1 MKFLIDEC
9 LHVSLVHVGQS
20 RGHHV
25 AHVNW
30 LGLAGTPDWKLIPR
44 IIDEDFAFLTNN
56 TRDFRKLYAAQPVHA
71 GLILMVRQVSPGEQ
85 RELFDAA
92 LDRLEVQAE
101 LISEAVEI
109 GFGADGIIYRR
120 YPFPGA
126 DSG

>member
-1 MKFLIDEC
+1 
-9 LHVSLVHVGQS
+9 
-20 RGHHV
+20 
-25 AHVNW
+25 
-30 LGLAGTPDWKLIPR
+30 
-44 IIDEDFAFLTNN
+44 
-56 TRDFRKLYAAQPVHA
+56 
-71 GLILMVRQVSPGEQ
+71 MVRQVSPGEQ